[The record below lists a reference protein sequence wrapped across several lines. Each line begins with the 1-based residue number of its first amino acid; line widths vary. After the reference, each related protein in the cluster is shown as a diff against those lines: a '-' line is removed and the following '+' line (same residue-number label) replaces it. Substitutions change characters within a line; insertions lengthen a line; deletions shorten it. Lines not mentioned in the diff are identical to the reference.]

1 MAEKYAFPACL
12 LSYVLLLACWPLF
25 VAENVEALLVASLCF
40 HSQKHNQAVLQ
51 LFVLPFADP
60 FIFRHKKRKKLIED
74 GTATNR

>member
-1 MAEKYAFPACL
+1 MTYLIA
-12 LSYVLLLACWPLF
+12 LF
-25 VAENVEALLVASLCF
+25 AMPFDDNTWSAVVAENVEALLVASLCF
-40 HSQKHNQAVLQ
+40 QSQKHNQAVLQ